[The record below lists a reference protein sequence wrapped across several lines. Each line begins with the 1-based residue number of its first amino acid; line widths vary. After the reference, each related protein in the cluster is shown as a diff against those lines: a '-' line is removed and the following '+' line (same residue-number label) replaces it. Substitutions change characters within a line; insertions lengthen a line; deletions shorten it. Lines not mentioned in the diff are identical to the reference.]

1 MQNQM
6 RLVRKVS
13 LTAILGLAAL
23 AMGCASYYAVTDPKT
38 GRQYYT
44 TEWETARG
52 GTTRFTDAKSGA
64 IVTIQESEIRE
75 ISQKEF
81 QTGTAKTPTSP

>member
-6 RLVRKVS
+6 QLVRKAVV
-13 LTAILGLAAL
+13 TVILGLAAM

-38 GRQYYT
+38 GKQYYT

-52 GTTRFTDAKSGA
+52 GTTRFTDAKTGA
-64 IVTIQESEIRE
+64 IVTIQESEVRE
-75 ISQKEF
+75 VSEKEF
-81 QTGTAKTPTSP
+81 QANTAKK

>member
-6 RLVRKVS
+6 RLVQKVV
-13 LTAILGLAAL
+13 LTVILGLAAM
-23 AMGCASYYAVTDPKT
+23 AIGCASYYVVTDPKT
-38 GRQYYT
+38 GKQYYT
-44 TEWETARG
+44 TEWDTARG

-75 ISQKEF
+75 VSEKEF
-81 QTGTAKTPTSP
+81 QANTGKN

>member
-6 RLVRKVS
+6 QLVRKAVV
-13 LTAILGLAAL
+13 TVILGLAAL

-38 GRQYYT
+38 GKQYYT

-52 GTTRFTDAKSGA
+52 GTTRFTDAKTGA
-64 IVTIQESEIRE
+64 IVTIQESEVRE
-75 ISQKEF
+75 VSEKEF
-81 QTGTAKTPTSP
+81 QANTAKK

>member
-6 RLVRKVS
+6 RLLRKVA
-13 LTAILGLAAL
+13 LTVILGLAAM
-23 AMGCASYYAVTDPKT
+23 AMGCASYYVVTDRK
-38 GRQYYT
+38 QYYT
-44 TEWETARG
+44 TEWDTARG

-75 ISQKEF
+75 VSEKEF
-81 QTGTAKTPTSP
+81 QANTGKN